1 MAFRK
6 GLKKGARR
14 FAKKVGVMAKKRYVK
29 KGGPNVRNIYKD
41 VMMLKG
47 LVNAEKKR
55 LDVAITTP
63 ASFGA
68 TAGAGVTGLFA
79 QNITPLIAQ
88 GVTGSTRN
96 GLSVKLVSGCLD
108 LQFAQ
113 SVNTVNQVRIRY
125 FLVCRPD
132 NANGAT
138 ASSISQM
145 LLEPNPFST
154 VIDYHSSRDPE
165 NFKNLRVIKQGY
177 TTLIP
182 DQLTGQITYKQLK
195 IPLKFNHHLKF
206 QTDGTTSSQVNNFY
220 LIVTADLGDAIA
232 LTGGN
237 VLYNM
242 RWYFTDN

>member
-6 GLKKGARR
+6 ALKKRARR
-14 FAKKVGVMAKKRYVK
+14 FVKKIGAAAKKRYVK

-55 LDVAITTP
+55 LDVNITTP

-68 TAGAGVTGLFA
+68 TAGAGVTGLYA
-79 QNITPLIAQ
+79 VNVTPLISQ

-108 LQFAQ
+108 IQFGQ
-113 SVNTVNQVRIRY
+113 STNTNNQVKIRY

-138 ASSISQM
+138 ATSVSQM
-145 LLEPNPFST
+145 LLEPNPFSN

-165 NFKNLRVIKQGY
+165 NFRNLRVIKQG
-177 TTLIP
+177 TATLIP
-182 DQLTGQITYKQLK
+182 DSITGQISYVQYK

-206 QTDGTTSSQVNNFY
+206 NTDATTSSQVNNFY
-220 LIVTADLGDAIA
+220 LIVTADTGDAIA

-237 VLYNM
+237 ILFNM